1 MSDIQSVLQA
11 PLHISFGELFVRAEL
26 ELMLRAEVSA

>member
-1 MSDIQSVLQA
+1 LQA

-26 ELMLRAEVSA
+26 ELMLREEVSV